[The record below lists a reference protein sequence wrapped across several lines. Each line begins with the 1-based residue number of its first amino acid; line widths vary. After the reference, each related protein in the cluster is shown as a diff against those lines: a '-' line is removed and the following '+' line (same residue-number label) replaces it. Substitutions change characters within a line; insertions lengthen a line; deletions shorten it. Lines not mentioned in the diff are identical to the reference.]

1 MKITRILML
10 VGALALLFSGAGR
23 ADIAGFTIGL
33 SNWSPELSGDF
44 NSDGDDAIDLS
55 DDLDIGD
62 PSHSSLVVS
71 IEHPVPLLPNVR
83 YQSIDLD
90 SDGRNRLS
98 SSIRFDGETYAANE
112 TVRTRFDLS
121 HDDIV
126 LYYEVLDNWINLDVG
141 LDLKRFDGQVSIS
154 GSSNTTRS
162 SIDIDATVPLLYLSA
177 RFDLPFSG
185 LYIGADISSFSID
198 DSSAEDMTLKLGY
211 LSDIGLGIEGG
222 IKTFSLELDDA
233 DDLDTDIEYDGL
245 FVNAFFNF

>member
-1 MKITRILML
+1 MKTTLKLIFI
-10 VGALALLFSGAGR
+10 GALALLFSSAGR
-23 ADIAGFTIGL
+23 ADIAGFTIGA
-33 SNWSPELSGDF
+33 SYWSPELSGDF
-44 NSDGDDAIDLS
+44 NSDGDDTIDLS

-62 PSHSSLVVS
+62 PSQSSLVIS
-71 IEHPVPLLPNVR
+71 IEHPIPLLPNIR
-83 YQSIDLD
+83 YQNIDLD
-90 SDGRNRLS
+90 SNGSNRLS
-98 SSIRFDGETYAANE
+98 SGIRFDGETYAANE

-141 LDLKRFDGQVSIS
+141 LDLKNFDGRVSIV

-162 SIDIDATVPLLYLSA
+162 SVDIDETLPLLYLSA

-185 LYIGADISSFSID
+185 FYIGAEISSFSID
-198 DSSAEDMTLKLGY
+198 DSSAEDTTLKLGY
-211 LSDIGLGIEGG
+211 LSDFGLGIEGG

-245 FVNAFFNF
+245 FVNAFFYF